1 MPSLWMLAQWSYP
14 GHLNTQG
21 LPLVIV
27 NQIMMPWLHC
37 IVISVIQPFQHC
49 FLQWRTRKPLC
60 LYLFF
65 WMVTPELV
73 NMHPICLTHVFST
86 FFPLS
91 QGSVRQTWYVVRAD
105 EYIRQYSPQGRLN
118 SPTVFA
124 FCRWQSAMPSTPCSI
139 TPRINWM
146 LWKR

>member
-1 MPSLWMLAQWSYP
+1 MLAQWSYP

-37 IVISVIQPFQHC
+37 IVISVIQPFQHSVSYNDEPGSHC
-49 FLQWRTRKPLC
+49 VFI
-60 LYLFF
+60 YLFF

-73 NMHPICLTHVFST
+73 NMHPICLSHMFST

-91 QGSVRQTWYVVRAD
+91 QGSVRQTWYVVRTD
-105 EYIRQYSPQGRLN
+105 EYMRQYSPQGRLN
-118 SPTVFA
+118 SPTLFA

-139 TPRINWM
+139 MPRINWM

>member
-1 MPSLWMLAQWSYP
+1 MLAQWRYP

-27 NQIMMPWLHC
+27 NQIMMPRLHC
-37 IVISVIQPFQHC
+37 IVISVIQPFQ
-49 FLQWRTRKPLC
+49 RS
-60 LYLFF
+60 LFPT
-65 WMVTPELV
+65 MTNPEAIVSFFIYFEWSRQNWL
-73 NMHPICLTHVFST
+73 ICIRSVCITC
-86 FFPLS
+86 FPLS
-91 QGSVRQTWYVVRAD
+91 FPSLRALSGRHGTSSGRMSTWSK
-105 EYIRQYSPQGRLN
+105 YSPQGRLN
-118 SPTVFA
+118 SSTVSA